1 MQMDEA
7 EQRRNAFEAEK
18 VEILETLQKAEERL
32 EAEVALR
39 ILFEQKINKL
49 FVANKETVQ
58 EKAHLHTKHERL
70 AAELTE
76 LEGEKGALR
85 DDWQ

>member
-1 MQMDEA
+1 MLRELQQKHEKEMARMTKEAEAAEKERLVREAELRRRMGEQRTQMDEA

-39 ILFEQKINKL
+39 MLFE
-49 FVANKETVQ
+49 
-58 EKAHLHTKHERL
+58 
-70 AAELTE
+70 
-76 LEGEKGALR
+76 
-85 DDWQ
+85 

>member
-1 MQMDEA
+1 MDEA

-39 ILFEQKINKL
+39 MLFE
-49 FVANKETVQ
+49 
-58 EKAHLHTKHERL
+58 
-70 AAELTE
+70 
-76 LEGEKGALR
+76 
-85 DDWQ
+85 

>member
-1 MQMDEA
+1 MARMTKEAEAAEKERLVREAELRRRMGEQRTQMDEA

-39 ILFEQKINKL
+39 MLFE
-49 FVANKETVQ
+49 
-58 EKAHLHTKHERL
+58 
-70 AAELTE
+70 
-76 LEGEKGALR
+76 
-85 DDWQ
+85 